1 MKKFFS
7 LFAALLFAGSMFAAE
22 YTFTALETPD
32 EATADGLTFTFSKN
46 SGSTNPTW
54 NAGSGEARLYAK
66 GSLTISS
73 SSKKITKVV
82 YNYVVNKNS
91 KGKVPTIDGVA
102 GATNAGT
109 WTETTKTWEDAT
121 GDTEITLSTSGDAG
135 NLGFKSITVTFA
147 APAEEI
153 DATGISLDQNAL
165 TLTEGET
172 ATLKATLTPEG
183 ATTTVT
189 WTSSNEKV
197 ATVSNGKVTAE
208 GAGTA
213 TITAKAGELTATCD
227 VTVNAAPTLTCA
239 QANALANGANAKL
252 GEFTVAYVNG
262 ANTYI
267 KDASGYA
274 LIYKYDFGLKAGDV
288 VTGFKGSMNIYNDLP
303 ELIPSVTLTDLTVT
317 AGEAPAPEELAD
329 APVAA
334 DVNKYVVLKGVSA
347 KGTFT
352 TSSKTTIT
360 VTFNEKSVA
369 IYNNFKIAYEF
380 DEAKSYDIVGAVAI
394 YNGNVQVYFISATE
408 QEEPVDPDQPSVTAT
423 PEEFEITAEG
433 SEDNTVILEYT
444 NLGETYEV
452 EATADAEATWITN
465 IALNDDNSELTF
477 KVAANDGAA
486 RTATITVTA
495 TAGETVATATITV
508 SQAAYVAPL
517 TGDYFAKVTATADI
531 TDGAYLIV
539 YEAENVAFNGA
550 LETLDAVG
558 DTIAVEIADG
568 KIAATEKT
576 LAAVFS
582 LAAVEGGYSVKAASG
597 QYIGV
602 SSYSNG
608 LKQAETAYVHN
619 APTITEDGN
628 AVLSISGGW
637 AGDMILCFNADSGQ
651 KRFRYYKNGSQKAIQ
666 LYKLVKE
673 QSPATAISNTAVETK
688 AVKTLRNGILVI
700 EKAGVRY
707 NVMGQIIR

>member
-7 LFAALLFAGSMFAAE
+7 LFAALLFAGSMMAAE
-22 YTFTALETPD
+22 VTVDYANAGYANQHSLDGVPVQSGVVTITFAKGTGSSAPAYYTTGTGARTYASNTITVDAGASTITKIAFDFSQNNKNYTVDAGTYSKDAKEWTGSANKVLFTTE
-32 EATADGLTFTFSKN
+32 
-46 SGSTNPTW
+46 
-54 NAGSGEARLYAK
+54 AGSGHNR
-66 GSLTISS
+66 I
-73 SSKKITKVV
+73 
-82 YNYVVNKNS
+82 
-91 KGKVPTIDGVA
+91 
-102 GATNAGT
+102 
-109 WTETTKTWEDAT
+109 
-121 GDTEITLSTSGDAG
+121 
-135 NLGFKSITVTFA
+135 KSITVTYEVG
-147 APAEEI
+147 AEVA
-153 DATGISLDQNAL
+153 ATGISLDQTAL

-189 WTSSNEKV
+189 WTSSDETV
-197 ATVSNGKVTAE
+197 ATVASGKVTAVA
-208 GAGTA
+208 AGTA
-213 TITAKAGELTATCD
+213 TITAKAGDYSATCN
-227 VTVNAAPTLTCA
+227 VTVNAAPVLTCA

-252 GEFTVAYVNG
+252 GEFTVAYANG

-288 VTGFKGSMNIYNDLP
+288 VTGFKGSMNIYNGLP
-303 ELIPSVTLTDLTVT
+303 ELVPSVTLTDLTVT
-317 AGEAPAPEELAD
+317 AGEAPAPEEFIA

-334 DVNKYVVLKGVSA
+334 DVNKYIILKGVKMTAASFTNKNLTA
-347 KGTFT
+347 TIGDVNFTLRDNFSTSQTFDT
-352 TSSKTTIT
+352 EKT
-360 VTFNEKSVA
+360 
-369 IYNNFKIAYEF
+369 
-380 DEAKSYDIVGAVAI
+380 YDVVGAVAI

-423 PEEFEITAEG
+423 PEELEITAEG
-433 SEDNTVILEYT
+433 FEDNTVTLEYA
-444 NLGETYEV
+444 NLGETFVV

-465 IALNDDNSELTF
+465 IALNDDKSELTF
-477 KVAANDGAA
+477 DVAANDGAA

-539 YEAENVAFNGA
+539 YEGNDSHEAVAFDGS
-550 LETLDAVG
+550 LETLDAVNNG
-558 DTIAVEIADG
+558 LAVTIAEN
-568 KIAATEKT
+568 KIAATDAL
-576 LAAVFS
+576 LAAVFTLDKTAGTLKS
-582 LAAVEGGYSVKAASG
+582 ASG
-597 QYIGV
+597 LYIGKTANA
-602 SSYSNG
+602 NG
-608 LKQAETAYVHN
+608 LDAKADTEYTNTFA
-619 APTITEDGN
+619 IDEDGN
-628 AVLSISGGW
+628 AVITASGNCTLRYNY
-637 AGDMILCFNADSGQ
+637 ASDQL
-651 KRFRYYKNGSQKAIQ
+651 RFRYYKSGQQAVA

-707 NVMGQIIR
+707 NAMGQIIR